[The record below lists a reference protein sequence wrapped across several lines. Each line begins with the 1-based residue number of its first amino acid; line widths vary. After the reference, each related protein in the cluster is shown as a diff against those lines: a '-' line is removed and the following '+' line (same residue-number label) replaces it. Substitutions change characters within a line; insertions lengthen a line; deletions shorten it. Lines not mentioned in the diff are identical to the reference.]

1 MNFVALHSEPLCAW
15 WWLAF
20 LAAGVIAGVF
30 GLTEKSKNM
39 PKEKE
44 KEKNLPQ
51 VATGGGGNEGNR
63 GNGDNPFEE
72 LKRMMLETQQQ
83 LKETRQHLEKR
94 IDDLAVQ
101 QQKMQEQMEGLTT
114 KVEGLATQVGDINRK
129 LGELS
134 EFFALPAVENFLKE
148 NDYSIEHFSGNVLLK
163 SPNEKDPLG
172 ELDFF
177 AVVKK
182 NGAYKIILGEV
193 KTTLAKSKLK
203 EQYLEKPRGG
213 KRKIEG
219 IVEVLNNIY
228 KGDWGEQNRIL
239 RMGLEKLP
247 EGIKDLSPYIE
258 VWGVFATGSN
268 GRTLSSLQRAFSNA
282 GVPLRIFKI
291 NNKYL
296 SLIELGVKKKTSKR
310 NASKKNRD
318 NT

>member
-1 MNFVALHSEPLCAW
+1 MDFVALHSEPLCAG
-15 WWLAF
+15 WWLAI

-44 KEKNLPQ
+44 KNLPQ
-51 VATGGGGNEGNR
+51 VATGGGGNGDNG
-63 GNGDNPFEE
+63 GNGGNPFEE
-72 LKRMMLETQQQ
+72 LKRMLLETQQQ
-83 LKETRQHLEKR
+83 LLETRQHLEKR
-94 IDDLAVQ
+94 ID
-101 QQKMQEQMEGLTT
+101 
-114 KVEGLATQVGDINRK
+114 GLATQVEKMEKRIKGLASDIGDVKNT
-129 LGELS
+129 LGEIS
-134 EFFALPAVENFLKE
+134 EFLALPAVENFLKE
-148 NDYSIEHFSGNVLLK
+148 NGYSIEHFSGNVLLK
-163 SPNEKDPLG
+163 RPNEKDPLG

-203 EQYLEKPRGG
+203 GQYLEKPRGG
-213 KRKIEG
+213 RRKIES
-219 IVEVLNNIY
+219 IVEMLSNVY
-228 KGDWGEQNRIL
+228 KGAWSKQSSIL

-268 GRTLSSLQRAFSNA
+268 GRTIRSLQRAFSNA

-296 SLIELGVKKKTSKR
+296 SLVELGVKKKTSKK
-310 NASKKNRD
+310 NASTKNRD
-318 NT
+318 SS